1 MLTND
6 LMTITLVFLNII
18 FVGWL
23 FVIGVYHY
31 FLHQEHNLARE
42 LRNELEKAVYETL
55 QAQKDARQ
63 EEAVAMLRCKI
74 NGCDHK

>member
-1 MLTND
+1 MLTNEY
-6 LMTITLVFLNII
+6 MTIALIFLNILM
-18 FVGWL
+18 FLWM

-63 EEAVAMLRCKI
+63 AEGVAMLRCKI